1 MRLVFLT
8 CLTLVGSACERRPQ
22 EAPSFTLYR
31 NSPADRSS
39 RVHWGTFDVQQVDA
53 SHNRHNCEMA
63 ARLLN
68 ANANA
73 SKFIRA
79 GREVSPRVGF
89 WCEPGRYSP
98 EGSVPTSFEAK
109 FPTDVPRGS

>member
-1 MRLVFLT
+1 MRPMS
-8 CLTLVGSACERRPQ
+8 LTLLILLVSACERAEQ

-31 NSPADRSS
+31 NSPGDLSA
-39 RVHWGTFDVQQVDA
+39 RVHWGTFDVQEGGA
-53 SHNRHNCEMA
+53 SHNRNNCEMA

-79 GREVSPRVGF
+79 GKEVSARVGF

-98 EGSVPTSFEAK
+98 EGSVPTRFEAK